1 MDLMQLNNVAFI
13 SEMFHGSEDQIS
25 ESDIKT
31 FAELIKDTRK
41 EDNIL
46 TRVNDTHMEEFVFYW
61 KNSPK
66 YKVVCFW
73 HFSYVYTII

>member
-1 MDLMQLNNVAFI
+1 MQLNNVAFI

-46 TRVNDTHMEEFVFYW
+46 TRVNDTHMEEFVFY
-61 KNSPK
+61 
-66 YKVVCFW
+66 
-73 HFSYVYTII
+73 